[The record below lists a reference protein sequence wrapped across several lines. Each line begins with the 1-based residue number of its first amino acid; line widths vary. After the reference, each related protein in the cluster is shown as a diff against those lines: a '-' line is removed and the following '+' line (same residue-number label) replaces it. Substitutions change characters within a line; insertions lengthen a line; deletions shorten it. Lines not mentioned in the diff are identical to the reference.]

1 MRTGIGKSRGIDP
14 RGRVLKWIE
23 ESIAGGELR
32 RGAAAPSSRE
42 LAAELGVAR
51 GTAAAALEEAER
63 RGILV
68 RRDPAAKKRYVPEV
82 AANGAV
88 AGSTIYVL
96 GDLGL
101 AFDGSQAPRWTDR
114 YLSLEAVSR
123 LSATGR
129 HVMMLNA
136 DALSSAAV
144 DDLFRA
150 PPAAMLILATVSGN
164 PTAMRA
170 LEKCRAAGVP
180 VAVHGNA
187 PELRA
192 FDRVYTDHRAT
203 GRALT
208 EWLLA
213 RGRRRIVPF
222 FPYMPDTFWAR
233 ERLEGYADAMR
244 AAGLEPLPCAIFGTN
259 LPDGTP
265 PEERFRV
272 RKALA
277 TTAMLELFHGNPKKP
292 FNFST
297 SQPFNFH
304 AAHDMG
310 GVDAL
315 FCLSD
320 NWARVAIAAMRD
332 LWLRPHEDILTTGH
346 DNIAP
351 GAEFGEFEAD
361 GPDATIDKHNETKAE
376 AMAALLAARLAGEL
390 PPAPQCRAHPFA
402 LVEREGGDSPKAI
415 NDNRQPSTAID

>member
-63 RGILV
+63 RGILL

-164 PTAMRA
+164 PAAMRA

-208 EWLLA
+208 EWILA
-213 RGRRRIVPF
+213 RGRRRIVPL
-222 FPYMPDTFWAR
+222 FPYMPQTFWAR
-233 ERLEGYADAMR
+233 ERLAGYEEAMKE
-244 AAGLEPLPCAIFGTN
+244 AGLAPQPCKIFGTD
-259 LPDGTP
+259 LPDDLPP
-265 PEERFRV
+265 PECFRI
-272 RKALA
+272 RKGLA
-277 TTAMLELFHGNPKKP
+277 TTALLELFHGNPKKP

-297 SQPFNFH
+297 VQPFNSN
-304 AAHDMG
+304 AVHDAG

-315 FCLSD
+315 FCLTD
-320 NWARVAIAAMRD
+320 NWARVANAAMRD
-332 LWLRPHEDILTTGH
+332 LGIAPHGKILTTGH

-351 GAEFGEFEAD
+351 GAEFGEFESE

-390 PPAPQCRAHPFA
+390 PNGPQCRAHPFA
-402 LVEREGGDSPKAI
+402 LVERKAASDR
-415 NDNRQPSTAID
+415 N